1 MALQL
6 YTSLTGR
13 LLLLLLP
20 PPPPPHRQLFF
31 RALYEQVL
39 AHARAHS
46 RKVE

>member
-20 PPPPPHRQLFF
+20 PPLPHRQLFF